1 MDKIEK
7 VSVNGQVYEL
17 AGSGGGSGTPVSI
30 TYSELV
36 ALKNSNSLVAGTRY
50 RITDYT
56 AVFKSWKSA
65 GHQFDIVVEAVSKSV
80 LSEKASA
87 MFHEGDDYFT
97 NVKLETWEVWYSI
110 DNDTERFSE
119 ASDTGK
125 GFIYRLIDEHKND
138 VNYDFKNAL
147 FTVTAEDNSAVG
159 SGRLDLYTF
168 SYIDN
173 SSKAVEDG
181 SVTGKTFNN
190 NHVDISYSNNTV
202 CIGILYVSLFKGVS
216 KIAYNEIYSKVNV
229 IAPLVG
235 FFENNK
241 IYSYVITDNTLS
253 MRNSIVYNTDF
264 ISNLSG
270 KIERCTIKCHYIN
283 TNGHTLED
291 CQFSGTINL
300 NITSD
305 IKNSCIYGIN
315 APKSASENVTIDNV
329 DNSIVTINYNLDD
342 TTVVDATATIIN
354 LDAESS
360 SSLFSQRTLPKA

>member
-17 AGSGGGSGTPVSI
+17 AGSGGGSVTPVSI
-30 TYSELV
+30 TYSELA
-36 ALKNSNSLVAGTRY
+36 ALKNSNSLVAGARY

-56 AVFKSWKSA
+56 AIFKSWKSA

-97 NVKLETWEVWYSI
+97 NVKLEVWEVWYSI

-159 SGRLDLYTF
+159 SGSLDLYTF
-168 SYIDN
+168 SYIDS

-190 NHVDISYSNNTV
+190 NHVDISYRNGV
-202 CIGILYVSLFKGVS
+202 CIGILYTSMFKNLS
-216 KIAYNEIYSKVNV
+216 KIARNEIYSDVNV
-229 IAPLVG
+229 IVPIVG
-235 FFENNK
+235 IFENNK
-241 IYSYVITDNTLS
+241 IYSYVTTDNTLY
-253 MRNSIVYNTDF
+253 MRDSIVYNTNF
-264 ISNLSG
+264 GTNLSG
-270 KIERCTIKCHYIN
+270 KIERCTIECNYIN
-283 TNGHTLED
+283 TNGHTLRD
-291 CQFSGTINL
+291 CKFSGTINL

-305 IKNSCIYGIN
+305 IKNSCIYGFN
-315 APKSASENVTIDNV
+315 APTSGTQNVTIDNV
-329 DNSIVTINYNLDD
+329 DNSIVTINYNLDNS
-342 TTVVDATATIIN
+342 TVVDATATIIN